1 MSDDPDLKALKAALK
16 SAPAPQ
22 ADAKDSALRLAMEN
36 FDRLQGSTEPLRSSQ
51 DRPQRAGF
59 LNGVHVM
66 LNFLT
71 SRPAL
76 AGTTSIAALVIGVAV
91 ILPITQ
97 NRTPPVMPKV
107 TAPEAPSP
115 VSKTAEAADAPAV
128 LEGRELER
136 LNDVP
141 VYDGTLTLNVP
152 ALAPWYAKAMDLDP
166 AARYRNASEALDAL
180 NACLAVDAGPDV
192 CAADFEGYETDAG
205 PMTLMAKRVISSVP
219 TKMVYESEQNGGRVL
234 VKCWPQL
241 KYDPKYLARNLRL
254 LAFLQKARSL
264 RQSGFNAAPEVLDF
278 GLNTF
283 GLMLVTRWTEGRT
296 LTEWLAASPDV
307 RQRALLA
314 HALLNAV
321 RRLSLIHI

>member
-1 MSDDPDLKALKAALK
+1 MRSQNLLCP
-16 SAPAPQ
+16 
-22 ADAKDSALRLAMEN
+22 SALLFFDQHSAASSIARLA
-36 FDRLQGSTEPLRSSQ
+36 FIIFRSVYSILLSSSAHA
-51 DRPQRAGF
+51 RSAGPFVRDVF
-59 LNGVHVM
+59 LLGV
-66 LNFLT
+66 
-71 SRPAL
+71 
-76 AGTTSIAALVIGVAV
+76 LVYE
-91 ILPITQ
+91 L
-97 NRTPPVMPKV
+97 
-107 TAPEAPSP
+107 
-115 VSKTAEAADAPAV
+115 

-205 PMTLMAKRVISSVP
+205 PMTLMAKRVISAVP

-264 RQSGFNAAPEVLDF
+264 RQSGFNAAPEVL
-278 GLNTF
+278 
-283 GLMLVTRWTEGRT
+283 
-296 LTEWLAASPDV
+296 
-307 RQRALLA
+307 
-314 HALLNAV
+314 
-321 RRLSLIHI
+321 SLIHISEPTRPY